1 MSNDETSVGVLLVP
15 PSRPSGVAAPD
26 LLPYGHARRRSWT
39 NKSIDL
45 ELGAT
50 TQSPIS
56 SKPDDDGEPK
66 VDTDEDDDAQL
77 DQEEPVV
84 LPIANGVVAISRHS
98 GSQPS
103 IASGNNISI
112 RSLRSAGG
120 GDESSSEN
128 SSLTQVD
135 ERDLFH
141 AFKETKW
148 FRSIIFAQV
157 GFVIMTLLVLGNLI
171 YAYET
176 SFHHPCSVLF
186 AVCLIG

>member
-1 MSNDETSVGVLLVP
+1 MSSDETSLGVLLVP
-15 PSRPSGVAAPD
+15 PSRPSGVATPE
-26 LLPYGHARRRSWT
+26 LLPYGHTRRRSWT

-45 ELGAT
+45 ELGVP

-56 SKPDDDGEPK
+56 AKPDEDEEPK
-66 VDTDEDDDAQL
+66 MDTDEDEDAQL
-77 DQEEPVV
+77 DQEEPAV
-84 LPIANGVVAISRHS
+84 LQLTTGVVDRSHHS

-103 IASGNNISI
+103 ISSGNNISM
-112 RSLRSAGG
+112 RSLRSGNG
-120 GDESSSEN
+120 GDESSEDT
-128 SSLTQVD
+128 SLTEVN

-171 YAYET
+171 YAYDLPPL
-176 SFHHPCSVLF
+176 FCSVCGLF
-186 AVCLIG
+186 RWIR